1 MINLQV
7 DECFAFDYL
16 SILEIK
22 NSFSKKHEESYIN
35 CCNNL
40 KQQLDNK
47 FDSIKKSQ
55 EYKNLLFANKKTFD
69 AVEKAR
75 YGGDITAKE
84 VDDCNME
91 RYQAKVALQKEFFD
105 GDIVEKKT

>member
-22 NSFSKKHEESYIN
+22 NNFSKSNNQSYIS
-35 CCNNL
+35 CYNNL
-40 KQQLDNK
+40 KHEIGNN
-47 FDSIKKSQ
+47 FDTIIKSE
-55 EYKNLLFANKKTFD
+55 EYKVLLLANKKTFD
-69 AVEKAR
+69 AVDKAR
-75 YGGDITAKE
+75 YGGNITAKE

-91 RYQAKVALQKEFFD
+91 RYHAKIALQKKFFNQEP
-105 GDIVEKKT
+105 VERKT